1 MDFQPVKVPSK
12 SMRLLNLIII
22 LSLLAPATD
31 AAAAA
36 MYLCERKDGS
46 WIFVNNLQ
54 LSSFRT
60 KNPRAKC
67 TIYSDFGPS
76 DSPRPKRSRRGSST
90 NRRSTRKVRPYQPPR
105 GDGARPLSA
114 TAKSRLNHRILQY
127 VREAS
132 ERYNLPEEFIL
143 GVMYV
148 ESRFK
153 VRAKSHA
160 GAMGLMQLMPGT
172 AEFMGVTDPWDPYQN
187 IMGGARFL
195 RRLADR
201 FDGDF
206 VKVISGYHAGGGAVN
221 REGGIPHRQTAEY
234 VRAVLDAYYGFTD
247 GIMSMGSA
255 DQEQD

>member
-1 MDFQPVKVPSK
+1 M
-12 SMRLLNLIII
+12 
-22 LSLLAPATD
+22 
-31 AAAAA
+31 
-36 MYLCERKDGS
+36 
-46 WIFVNNLQ
+46 
-54 LSSFRT
+54 
-60 KNPRAKC
+60 
-67 TIYSDFGPS
+67 
-76 DSPRPKRSRRGSST
+76 
-90 NRRSTRKVRPYQPPR
+90 NR
-105 GDGARPLSA
+105 
-114 TAKSRLNHRILQY
+114 RILQY

-172 AEFMGVTDPWDPYQN
+172 AQGMGVNDPWDPYQN
-187 IMGGARFL
+187 IMGGSKFL

-247 GIMSMGSA
+247 GIMSIDSS
-255 DQEQD
+255 ETKPN

>member
-1 MDFQPVKVPSK
+1 MCQ
-12 SMRLLNLIII
+12 
-22 LSLLAPATD
+22 
-31 AAAAA
+31 
-36 MYLCERKDGS
+36 RKDES
-46 WIFVNNLQ
+46 IVFVNGNAMAK
-54 LSSFRT
+54 FRS

-67 TIYSDFGPS
+67 KEYANFGPS
-76 DSPRPKRSRRGSST
+76 NSKPST
-90 NRRSTRKVRPYQPPR
+90 STRKSTVKRRSKRKSRPYQPPK

-114 TAKSRLNHRILQY
+114 TAKSRLNRRILQY

-172 AEFMGVTDPWDPYQN
+172 AQGMGVNDPWDPYQN
-187 IMGGARFL
+187 IMGGSKFL

-247 GIMSMGSA
+247 GIMSIDSS
-255 DQEQD
+255 ETKPN

>member
-1 MDFQPVKVPSK
+1 
-12 SMRLLNLIII
+12 MRFITVI
-22 LSLLAPATD
+22 SLLLFLAPTTVIASGSGKIY
-31 AAAAA
+31 
-36 MYLCERKDGS
+36 MCQRKDDS
-46 WIFVNNLQ
+46 IVFVN
-54 LSSFRT
+54 SGAMAKFRA

-67 TIYSDFGPS
+67 KEYANFGPS
-76 DSPRPKRSRRGSST
+76 NSTPSSPGTRSST
-90 NRRSTRKVRPYQPPR
+90 KRRKPRKSRPYQPPK

-172 AEFMGVTDPWDPYQN
+172 AEGMGVSDPWDPYQN
-187 IMGGARFL
+187 IMGGSRFL

-247 GIMSMGSA
+247 GIMSIDSA
-255 DQEQD
+255 KEAQD